1 LGGQFSFVS
10 DFLISPNQANSA
22 TNVWQYFHG
31 VDTGNRTGV
40 FQRLPVFAIG
50 IQNSGT
56 DGWRAGADGP
66 PYVGVHMRSDNI
78 FPYVAIGEGHVH
90 PGSEGLGVAIG
101 FRAPSNGVYQ
111 VSGSVRAAGG
121 GSINWYLYRGDS
133 SNLLA
138 GGRHLQAKLKQNF
151 DTPPITLSVGEFVFL
166 AVDNDGDWYADS
178 AAVEIVVKA
187 WKRAQ
192 LGVQPVTYADITVLG
207 EAGHS
212 YRVEYL
218 DALAGANQWLLLTN
232 LTLVGT
238 SQTFRDQNPSL
249 GQRFYRVVE
258 VP

>member
-1 LGGQFSFVS
+1 
-10 DFLISPNQANSA
+10 
-22 TNVWQYFHG
+22 
-31 VDTGNRTGV
+31 
-40 FQRLPVFAIG
+40 
-50 IQNSGT
+50 
-56 DGWRAGADGP
+56 
-66 PYVGVHMRSDNI
+66 M
-78 FPYVAIGEGHVH
+78 
-90 PGSEGLGVAIG
+90 
-101 FRAPSNGVYQ
+101 
-111 VSGSVRAAGG
+111 
-121 GSINWYLYRGDS
+121 
-133 SNLLA
+133 
-138 GGRHLQAKLKQNF
+138 QAKLKQNF